1 MRGKERGW
9 EWGRHKWER
18 KTQMDERRNKTFIFK
33 QMVTTVEGV
42 LPAQCC
48 DLHTLA
54 YLMVFVTL
62 HLQEQTVIEY

>member
-1 MRGKERGW
+1 
-9 EWGRHKWER
+9 
-18 KTQMDERRNKTFIFK
+18 MDERRNKTFIFK